1 MTSSKLV
8 QLTKADSVF
17 EAHAIRGFLESHN
30 IKCIIADEHLVNANW
45 AIKHAIGDIRLNVY
59 AHDIEKAK
67 ILLKNAGSSKEE
79 STPNTKAEET
89 NQQKASV
96 IKWLISI
103 FLTIFMSAPIPFKN
117 RKKNR

>member
-67 ILLKNAGSSKEE
+67 MLLENTGSTEDEPS
-79 STPNTKAEET
+79 PNTKTEET
-89 NQQKASV
+89 KPQKTPI